1 MTGGVLL
8 ALLTSALYGVGD
20 FVGGLVSRRRPLTSV
35 LLVSQTAA
43 VILLVPRG
51 AGVLG
56 SATAASLAWGALA
69 GVGVA
74 VGMAGLFR
82 GLAIGTMG
90 VVAPISALSVV
101 VPVLAGVLAGERFG
115 LVVALGLAV
124 AVAGAVLASGPER
137 RRGADRPSLQPVVMA
152 VLAAVGFGIAQLSI
166 ARGSASGVTET
177 VFTANLVTW
186 VLYVAAA
193 ALRRAPVRMRGWDL
207 VGALAVGAAGVGAT
221 LAFGT
226 ASRAGALTVVAVLAA
241 LYPAITAVLG
251 WRLLGE
257 HLRGI
262 QRAGVVAV
270 LAGVALIAGGA

>member
-8 ALLTSALYGVGD
+8 ALLTSVLYGVGD
-20 FVGGLVSRRRPLTSV
+20 FIGGLVSRRRPLTSV

-43 VILLVPRG
+43 VVLLLPRG
-51 AGVLG
+51 VPALAGANG
-56 SATAASLAWGALA
+56 SSLAWGVLA
-69 GVGVA
+69 GAGVA
-74 VGMAGLFR
+74 LGMTGLFR

-115 LVVALGLAV
+115 PLVASGLAV

-137 RRGADRPSLQPVVMA
+137 RRSADRASLQPVGMA
-152 VLAAVGFGIAQLSI
+152 VLAAIGFGIAQLSI
-166 ARGSASGVTET
+166 ARGSATGVTAT

-186 VLYVAAA
+186 VLYAGAAL
-193 ALRRAPVRMRGWDL
+193 LRRAPVSMRGWDL
-207 VGALAVGAAGVGAT
+207 AGALAVGAAGVGAT
-221 LAFGT
+221 LAFGI
-226 ASRAGALTVVAVLAA
+226 ASTSGALTLVAVLAA

-257 HLRGI
+257 HLRAV

-270 LAGVALIAGGA
+270 LTGVALIASGS